1 MTFSIHRLSLAAL
14 LSAGAIAL
22 AGCGGG
28 GGGGN
33 GGYFP
38 IVTAPPATP
47 GPPEQPPVVAA
58 DPYDTFVAFVKGLVG
73 SLLDTAEPVDVAA
86 FDPPPTSETKEP
98 IPTE

>member
-1 MTFSIHRLSLAAL
+1 MTRAASRLSFASLLLAA
-14 LSAGAIAL
+14 AIGL

-28 GGGGN
+28 GGN
-33 GGYFP
+33 DGYVP
-38 IVTAPPATP
+38 IVTTPPTTP
-47 GPPEQPPVVAA
+47 GAPEQPPVAAA
-58 DPYDTFVAFVKGLVG
+58 DPYDTFVAFVKGLIG